1 MKMAL
6 AFHVSLVMDLLYSD
20 SSLVLHN
27 PNSLLVLY
35 GIRFVQSPFT
45 DAPNA
50 GSEELIILSCLIQ
63 PFLLIL
69 TSYAKAPDV

>member
-50 GSEELIILSCLIQ
+50 GSEELNLELFNPAIPPYFNFIC
-63 PFLLIL
+63 
-69 TSYAKAPDV
+69 